1 MLKFINNGK
10 LSIPSPFKTLRV
22 RVLSVSKQ
30 FIKSIKLYVKLC
42 SNLLSPPKG
51 KRDNFVRGGQVWG
64 NFKKIYKNIP

>member
-1 MLKFINNGK
+1 MENYRFR
-10 LSIPSPFKTLRV
+10 RV
-22 RVLSVSKQ
+22 RVLCVSKQ

-64 NFKKIYKNIP
+64 NFKENM